1 MITVNALGEAC
12 PMPVV
17 KAKKA
22 IDALTAPETVQV
34 LVDNDAA
41 VQNLI
46 RLAGQYGFAVRAEK
60 QGEAQFS
67 VTIDAA
73 GAKKYVADEAVVC
86 APLKQGEK
94 NIVVAI
100 SKDHMGEGEEA
111 LGKTLLKAFIFALTQ
126 QDALPKTIL
135 FYNSGA
141 FVTSTEGPSI
151 EDLLFHSY
159 DPDLHE
165 TERHNQVVQCPG
177 ILEMVLFGIF
187 QSLSHHC
194 CHHRSDNSDALV
206 PAHRYSLPA
215 RYPALSPP
223 FLFLAAVLISVSAM
237 Q

>member
-41 VQNLI
+41 VQNLL
-46 RLAGQYGFAVRAEK
+46 RLAGQNGFAVRAEK
-60 QGEAQFS
+60 QSETRFA
-67 VTIDAA
+67 VTIDAT
-73 GAKKYVADEAVVC
+73 GEKKEADDGTVVC
-86 APLKQGEK
+86 APRKQGEK

-100 SKDHMGEGEEA
+100 SKNHMGEGEEA
-111 LGKTLLKAFIFALTQ
+111 LGKTLLKGFIFSLTQ

-151 EDLLFHSY
+151 EDLKTL
-159 DPDLHE
+159 E
-165 TERHNQVVQCPG
+165 AQGGE
-177 ILEMVLFGIF
+177 ILTCGTCLDYYH
-187 QSLSHHC
+187 LK
-194 CHHRSDNSDALV
+194 
-206 PAHRYSLPA
+206 
-215 RYPALSPP
+215 
-223 FLFLAAVLISVSAM
+223 
-237 Q
+237 